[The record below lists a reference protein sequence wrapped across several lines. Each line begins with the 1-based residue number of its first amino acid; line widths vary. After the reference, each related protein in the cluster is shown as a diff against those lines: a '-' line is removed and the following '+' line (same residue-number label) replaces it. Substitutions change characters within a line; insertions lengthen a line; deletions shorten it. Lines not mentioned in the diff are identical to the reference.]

1 VQGISPLNILAMT
14 FTSAAATEM
23 RKRIG
28 AITGKEMAK
37 ELTISTFHSFC
48 LQLCRSHAEKL
59 VALNLLEIFFLTLS
73 LITAYKFQ
81 LVCFSVLCLLL

>member
-1 VQGISPLNILAMT
+1 MQGISPLNILAMT
-14 FTSAAATEM
+14 FTAAAAAEM

-28 AITGKEMAK
+28 AIAGKQTAK

-59 VALNLLEIFFLTLS
+59 VALNLLEIFF
-73 LITAYKFQ
+73 
-81 LVCFSVLCLLL
+81 